1 MNKLHVGL
9 LCVGLLFT
17 QSNYYGST
25 TAPVTIAGGI
35 ISAKHVQEITKKYKR
50 KDCPVCK
57 GKGWYMSGDGIKK
70 IDCSYCEPDT
80 SSISVGPI
88 KSFNTTPA
96 PKAPG
101 ECLNGNCSKPNSTL
115 RR

>member
-1 MNKLHVGL
+1 MNKVYISL
-9 LCVGLLFT
+9 LGISLLFT

-35 ISAKHVQEITKKYKR
+35 IKAKHVQEVTKKYKR

-57 GKGWYMSGDGIKK
+57 GQGWYWSGDMIKK
-70 IDCSYCEPDT
+70 IDCSYCEPDS
-80 SSISVGPI
+80 SSISIGPI
-88 KSFNTTPA
+88 KSISPA

-101 ECLNGNCSKPNSTL
+101 ECSNGQCRNPNSNI
-115 RR
+115 RK